1 MSVSKPTNPVQ
12 MAVIGA
18 PHGVQGEVRVKTFTG
33 DAEAIGDYGPLFG
46 ADGRVFEI
54 AKVRPAKNGVLVRFA
69 GVLDREA
76 AAALTGTP
84 LFIDRSALPEDLD
97 EEEFYHADL
106 IGLEIRESGG
116 AALGRIVAVH
126 DFGGGDVLELKLKD
140 GRSVMIPFTRAAVP
154 EIDIRG
160 GFARI
165 DPVASGLDAEEE
177 APPPEDFDEDE
188 DDSFNAATRPRGPR
202 SAGGNR

>member
-33 DAEAIGDYGPLFG
+33 DPEAIGDYGPLFA
-46 ADGRVFEI
+46 ADGRIFEI
-54 AKVRPAKNGVLVRFA
+54 AKARPAKNGVVVRFA
-69 GVLDREA
+69 GVADREA

-106 IGLEIRESGG
+106 IGLDVRGGG
-116 AALGRIVAVH
+116 AMLGRIVAVH
-126 DFGGGDVLELKLKD
+126 DFGGGDILELKLKD
-140 GRSVMIPFTRAAVP
+140 GRSVMIPFTRSAVP
-154 EIDIRG
+154 EVDIPG

-165 DPVASGLDAEEE
+165 DPAASGLDAEDE
-177 APPPEDFDEDE
+177 ARPLEDFEE
-188 DDSFNAATRPRGPR
+188 GDSFDAATRPRGPR

>member
-1 MSVSKPTNPVQ
+1 

-33 DAEAIGDYGPLFG
+33 DPEAIGDYGPLYG
-46 ADGRVFEI
+46 LDGRVFEI
-54 AKVRPAKNGVLVRFA
+54 AKARPAKGGVVVRFA
-69 GVLDREA
+69 GIADRDS

-84 LFIDRSALPEDLD
+84 LFIDRSALPDDLD

-106 IGLEIRESGG
+106 IGLEVRDSAA

-126 DFGGGDVLELKLKD
+126 DFGGGDVLELELKD
-140 GRSVMIPFTRAAVP
+140 GRAVMIPFTRAAVP
-154 EIDIRG
+154 NVDIRA

-165 DPVASGLDAEEE
+165 DPAAAGLEGGDGRRPQEDSGGEENPFDA
-177 APPPEDFDEDE
+177 
-188 DDSFNAATRPRGPR
+188 AARPRGPH

>member
-1 MSVSKPTNPVQ
+1 

-33 DAEAIGDYGPLFG
+33 DAEAIGDYGPLF
-46 ADGRVFEI
+46 APDGRVFEI
-54 AKVRPAKNGVLVRFA
+54 AKVRPAKGGVVVRFA
-69 GVLDREA
+69 GIADRNS

-84 LFIDRSALPEDLD
+84 LFIDRSALPDDLD

-106 IGLEIRESGG
+106 IGLEARDHSG

-126 DFGGGDVLELKLKD
+126 DFGGGDVLELKLED
-140 GRSVMIPFTRAAVP
+140 GRSVMIPFTKAAVP
-154 EIDIRG
+154 EVDTGG

-165 DPVASGLDAEEE
+165 DPAASGIEDGERS
-177 APPPEDFDEDE
+177 PEDLAGEEGFD
-188 DDSFNAATRPRGPR
+188 AAARPRGPR

>member
-1 MSVSKPTNPVQ
+1 

-18 PHGVQGEVRVKTFTG
+18 PHGVKGEVRVKAFTG
-33 DAEAIGDYGPLFG
+33 DPEAIGDYGPLFG
-46 ADGRVFEI
+46 PDGRIFEI
-54 AKVRPAKNGVLVRFA
+54 AKARPAKAGVVVRFA
-69 GVLDREA
+69 GVADREA

-106 IGLEIRESGG
+106 IGLDVRDSVG

-140 GRSVMIPFTRAAVP
+140 GRSVMIPFTRSAVP
-154 EIDIRG
+154 QVDISG

-165 DPVASGLDAEEE
+165 DLVASGLDAEDE
-177 APPPEDFDEDE
+177 APPREKFGQEESFD
-188 DDSFNAATRPRGPR
+188 AATRPRGPR